1 MSKTEKSSPFAYVI
15 VTLSIGSFAVWR
27 DCSLLFQTSAAI
39 GIDGYYYVLQIN
51 SFLNSGHF
59 YFPTNTPLVLYLL
72 SALACFTD
80 NTILAVKL
88 GIVILQVLLYLGI
101 ANLLQTLIK
110 NVRFAVLGVFITT
123 FSILHL
129 YFLSEFLSNLGA
141 LVCLIW
147 GAFGIV
153 RLVQTKKKVWFIFA
167 ALTLLA
173 AVFSHRSAFGLIA
186 LISFAVLYAYLW
198 LNYAANT
205 KRQVVFGLIILFLLA
220 FPSVLASQAFFV
232 LPDWLLFELLRY
244 PQNPFR
250 SLILMESLML
260 LILSGATLAILFVK
274 SEILRNSLS
283 GLILVSIVVWSLL
296 ITLNPFLNH
305 QTGIIGI
312 VARLDALAYLQTAIA
327 IPLLISLLFSNSKK
341 IAPGIAGLFLP
352 LLILRL
358 FVPLPLGLRSEYLQ
372 TREKLSSE
380 LPVMRR
386 QICEKP
392 LIVAQHGE
400 EFLATAILG
409 LPSQQKPPVEN
420 QYQCVFWLIHQR
432 KADYQI
438 IFDKSIVSSNGDF
451 TLVEDSEMKKD
462 FEIMSIEERQKLIS
476 ENPHLRFLFNQ
487 STR

>member
-1 MSKTEKSSPFAYVI
+1 
-15 VTLSIGSFAVWR
+15 
-27 DCSLLFQTSAAI
+27 
-39 GIDGYYYVLQIN
+39 
-51 SFLNSGHF
+51 
-59 YFPTNTPLVLYLL
+59 
-72 SALACFTD
+72 
-80 NTILAVKL
+80 
-88 GIVILQVLLYLGI
+88 
-101 ANLLQTLIK
+101 
-110 NVRFAVLGVFITT
+110 
-123 FSILHL
+123 
-129 YFLSEFLSNLGA
+129 
-141 LVCLIW
+141 
-147 GAFGIV
+147 
-153 RLVQTKKKVWFIFA
+153 
-167 ALTLLA
+167 
-173 AVFSHRSAFGLIA
+173 